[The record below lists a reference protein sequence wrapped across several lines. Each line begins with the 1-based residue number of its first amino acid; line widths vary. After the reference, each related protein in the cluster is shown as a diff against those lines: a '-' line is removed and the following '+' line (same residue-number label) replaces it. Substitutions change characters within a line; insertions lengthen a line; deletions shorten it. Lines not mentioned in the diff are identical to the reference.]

1 MLAERKLGQTGLT
14 VTQLGYGSMGLRGPK
29 TWGVRV
35 VEEEAADRFL
45 NLILDAGINFIDTS
59 PDYGSARNA
68 SAAIYLIV
76 GMNLFWRLNVVVFTR
91 NTRIIWRSIIIG
103 IAK

>member
-35 VEEEAADRFL
+35 VEEEA
-45 NLILDAGINFIDTS
+45 LIAF
-59 PDYGSARNA
+59 
-68 SAAIYLIV
+68 
-76 GMNLFWRLNVVVFTR
+76 
-91 NTRIIWRSIIIG
+91 
-103 IAK
+103 